1 MDLPSGVAMSRP
13 AHRLVPVLPLLFAA
27 QALAAAPKPR
37 TFTLTSPGRKVQV
50 TVQTGEALRYQVQFL
65 GQAIL
70 APSPVSMTLEGGT
83 VLGHGT
89 FKTSTE
95 RTVDQVLKPVVRVK
109 RAEIRDHFTELR
121 LEFKEHHAV
130 TFRAYDDGVAYRFTT
145 SFPGDVKVLSEEA
158 AFNFPADHKLWFPEE
173 KSFHS
178 HQERAY
184 VDLTLDAV
192 GKRFCSIPALV
203 DAGGPKVAITE
214 SDLFGYPGMDLTAGT
229 APHSLQGLF
238 PAYPRT
244 LKVKG
249 DRDEF
254 VVDTEPFLARTRG
267 ARDFPWRVLALAA
280 EDKDLLSNDLV
291 YRLAREADPADTA
304 WIKPGK
310 ASWDWWNDNNV
321 YGVDFRAGVN
331 NPTYKHYIDFAAAN
345 GLEYIILDEGWYKL
359 GDLTA
364 QVPGIDVPELV
375 AYGKAKG
382 VGVIL
387 WASWKT
393 LDDQFE
399 KALDLFASW
408 GVKGIKVDFM
418 QRQDQ
423 PMVEFYERTAR
434 AALKRHFLVSFHG
447 AYKPTG
453 LGRTFPNVL
462 SHEGVRGLEQNK
474 WGKEGNSRNA
484 VTFPFIR
491 MLAGPV
497 DYTPGAMLNAQP
509 KDHRDIY
516 TRPMSLG
523 TRCAQLAMYVAYE
536 CPLQML
542 ADSPSNYA
550 REPECMEFL
559 AKVPSVWD
567 ETLPLGAKVGEWL
580 MTARRSGQD
589 FYVGAMTNEEARDLT
604 LDTSFLPEG
613 AWEARIWQDGINAD
627 RVGIDYRKRT
637 VAVRPGQKLD
647 LHLAP
652 GGGWAARFVRTG
664 LSQH

>member
-1 MDLPSGVAMSRP
+1 MDHPSGVAMPRP
-13 AHRLVPVLPLLFAA
+13 ANRLVQVLPLLLAA
-27 QALAAAPKPR
+27 QALSAAPKPR
-37 TFTLTSPGRKVQV
+37 TFTLTSPGGKVQV

-65 GQAIL
+65 GQPIL
-70 APSPVSMTLEGGT
+70 APSPASMTLEGGT

-89 FKTSTE
+89 FKARAE

-145 SFPGDVKVLSEEA
+145 SFPGEVKVLSEEA
-158 AFNFPADHKLWFPEE
+158 AFNFPADRKLWFPEE
-173 KSFHS
+173 TSFHS

-184 VDLTLDAV
+184 VNLALDAV
-192 GKRFCSIPALV
+192 GKRFCSLPALV
-203 DAGGPKVAITE
+203 DAGGPKAAITE
-214 SDLFGYPGMDLTAGT
+214 ADLFGYPGMDLTAGN

-238 PAYPRT
+238 PPFPRT

-254 VVDTEPFLARTRG
+254 VVDAEPFLARTRG
-267 ARDFPWRVLALAA
+267 SRDFPWRVLALAA

-291 YRLAREADPADTA
+291 YRLAREADPGDTA

-310 ASWDWWNDNNV
+310 ASWDWWNDCNL

-331 NPTYKHYIDFAAAN
+331 NPTYKHYIDFAAAH

-375 AYGKAKG
+375 AYGRDKG

-393 LDDQFE
+393 LDDQFD

-423 PMVEFYERTAR
+423 RMVEFYERTAR
-434 AALKRHFLVSFHG
+434 AALKRRLLVSFHG

-474 WGKEGNSRNA
+474 WGKEASSRNA

-509 KDHRDIY
+509 RDHRDIY
-516 TRPMSLG
+516 ARPMSLG

-536 CPLQML
+536 CPL
-542 ADSPSNYA
+542 
-550 REPECMEFL
+550 
-559 AKVPSVWD
+559 
-567 ETLPLGAKVGEWL
+567 
-580 MTARRSGQD
+580 
-589 FYVGAMTNEEARDLT
+589 
-604 LDTSFLPEG
+604 
-613 AWEARIWQDGINAD
+613 DGVVTTRA
-627 RVGIDYRKRT
+627 T
-637 VAVRPGQKLD
+637 
-647 LHLAP
+647 
-652 GGGWAARFVRTG
+652 TG
-664 LSQH
+664 MFP